1 MDLRALIEKMD
12 EIESAVVE
20 QTGTPTQFTPTHFH
34 KNNLGGKMPLMKT
47 PDNKWWWI
55 SQTTDASGMPGPQ
68 GIVPWNGN
76 TENRSSWNPASVDG
90 EIKNGKYID
99 YPEGTTWK
107 TSATSAT
114 PTTSATANVPG
125 VQNDRAQAGPAT
137 STPPAQSGMSAD
149 NSAEM
154 TKIKELE
161 KLVDQ
166 YIELRSKVNESQ
178 VSIAKTLVE
187 SFGYQY
193 NLDYLTEQDA
203 AAISTY
209 GGVDFGK
216 FLQGGKNLAKGIVRR
231 AATPVAAAVDAWD
244 AWKEIQALDEKTM
257 SVAEW
262 KEAVTRIVSQLIASI
277 GLFWAGAILGALA
290 GSAIVPGLGTI
301 GGLIVGGVSGAA
313 AGHVL
318 GDDLETIVDALVD
331 KLYNNSASNQQST
344 APTAQEPAANV
355 ASSNKLVV
363 GDEDIV
369 AIQMSLKKDGHD
381 LGKTGPNGDGI
392 DGKIGPKTISAIQQ
406 DLAKLGAKNPDGSPL
421 SVTGIGDEVTGQAIQ
436 KYYRS

>member
-12 EIESAVVE
+12 EIETAVVE
-20 QTGTPTQFTPTHFH
+20 QAGAPTQFTPTHFH
-34 KNNLGGKMPLMKT
+34 KSNVGTRMPLMKT
-47 PDNKWWWI
+47 PDGKFWWI

-90 EIKNGKYID
+90 EIQNGKYID

-107 TSATSAT
+107 TAGQQSAVN
-114 PTTSATANVPG
+114 PPG
-125 VQNDRAQAGPAT
+125 
-137 STPPAQSGMSAD
+137 QSGHPAD
-149 NSAEM
+149 NSVEM
-154 TKIKELE
+154 AKIKELE

-178 VSIAKTLVE
+178 VNIAKTLVE

-193 NLDYLTEQDA
+193 DLEYLTEQDA

-209 GGVDFGK
+209 SGMDFGK
-216 FLQGGKNLAKGIVRR
+216 FLQGGKNLVKGIVKK

-290 GSAIVPGLGTI
+290 GSAFFGVGA
-301 GGLIVGGVSGAA
+301 IVGFIAGGAGGYA
-313 AGHVL
+313 AGYVL
-318 GDDLETIVDALVD
+318 GDDVETIVDSLVD
-331 KLYNNSASNQQST
+331 KLYNKSNANQSSVT
-344 APTAQEPAANV
+344 PTAVDQEPASAPN
-355 ASSNKLVV
+355 AATSRKPVV
-363 GDEDIV
+363 GDEDVV
-369 AIQMSLKKDGHD
+369 ALQTILKNDGYD
-381 LGKTGPNGDGI
+381 LGTYGPNSDGI
-392 DGKIGPKTISAIQQ
+392 DGKLGPKTISAIQQ
-406 DLAKLGAKNPDGSPL
+406 DLAKLGAKNSDGSPL
-421 SVTGIGDEVTGQAIQ
+421 AVTGSINPDTSQAMQ
-436 KYYRS
+436 QYYLS

>member
-1 MDLRALIEKMD
+1 
-12 EIESAVVE
+12 
-20 QTGTPTQFTPTHFH
+20 
-34 KNNLGGKMPLMKT
+34 
-47 PDNKWWWI
+47 
-55 SQTTDASGMPGPQ
+55 
-68 GIVPWNGN
+68 
-76 TENRSSWNPASVDG
+76 
-90 EIKNGKYID
+90 
-99 YPEGTTWK
+99 
-107 TSATSAT
+107 
-114 PTTSATANVPG
+114 
-125 VQNDRAQAGPAT
+125 
-137 STPPAQSGMSAD
+137 
-149 NSAEM
+149 
-154 TKIKELE
+154 
-161 KLVDQ
+161 
-166 YIELRSKVNESQ
+166 
-178 VSIAKTLVE
+178 
-187 SFGYQY
+187 
-193 NLDYLTEQDA
+193 
-203 AAISTY
+203 
-209 GGVDFGK
+209 
-216 FLQGGKNLAKGIVRR
+216 
-231 AATPVAAAVDAWD
+231 
-244 AWKEIQALDEKTM
+244 M

-344 APTAQEPAANV
+344 APTAQEPAAHV

-421 SVTGIGDEVTGQAIQ
+421 SVTGIGDEATGQAIQ
-436 KYYRS
+436 KYYLS